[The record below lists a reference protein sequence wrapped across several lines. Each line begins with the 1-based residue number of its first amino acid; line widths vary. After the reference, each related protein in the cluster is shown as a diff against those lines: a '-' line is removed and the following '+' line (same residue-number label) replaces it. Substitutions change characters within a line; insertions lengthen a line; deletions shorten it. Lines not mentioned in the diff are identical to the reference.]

1 MASRNIANMHLFLEM
16 KKKFPDLPEDMLRN
30 HVILYAQDQDKC
42 ISLLQKHSKSHFH
55 SSQAFSDIRLSDSK
69 MKSKKNIDLE
79 VNCDQETESSNI
91 NAIIWQNNKNN
102 NTNIGIV
109 GKESFNIPSHI
120 SNKNNVDSNA
130 INLSTK
136 SSYLNAPLKPEVQ
149 SAPVFSNNDRPFT
162 DIYKSAPV
170 SSHTALCH
178 IPNNQNADNRMMFS
192 TTKEHTIL
200 PLEPSVVKES
210 STNSSDSCEIEPSK
224 RHAVCLSI
232 TPSFPFSQQPIN
244 VHGSSVCT
252 SHSSRP
258 GRHTTSLN
266 LQLQP
271 QSSDAYPVEISTI
284 PTNIGSPCNYR
295 DFGSHLQISVGSQ
308 GATFTALRLQRPHVP
323 QSQHSPNQLPVTNQ
337 ASFNVSQP
345 SSQAQDSKGYKF
357 PTHLQEVSNSVKENS
372 ELFHEKNRY
381 AVDKLSKIVTNKE
394 HCISNI
400 KLENL
405 LSENKIPSKHL
416 NEETN
421 FLHGYQASPDYILAV
436 KKHQKARLDLVQ
448 DELNKE
454 KSICSNLK
462 FEINKLEQDI
472 AQRQEKKISFSYA
485 ELLQKLKEENRKLT
499 LECND
504 LIMEYDISSKEQ
516 IPLGVTD
523 EDFYSN
529 IFTGPNDGLTCHSK
543 REKYKK
549 HVPHTQDKLKSSY
562 SDDDDDEK
570 NHWKCKNCTFA
581 NHPALQKCEMC
592 ELPKN
597 SGSFFCDS

>member
-42 ISLLQKHSKSHFH
+42 VSLLQKQSKHHFH
-55 SSQAFSDIRLSDSK
+55 SSQAFSDIRLSESK
-69 MKSKKNIDLE
+69 MKSKKNIDLD
-79 VNCDQETESSNI
+79 VICDQESESSNI
-91 NAIIWQNNKNN
+91 NAIFWQNNRNN
-102 NTNIGIV
+102 NGNIGFV
-109 GKESFNIPSHI
+109 GKESFNVPPHV
-120 SNKNNVDSNA
+120 SNKNNIDANA
-130 INLSTK
+130 IHLSTNP
-136 SSYLNAPLKPEVQ
+136 SNLNVPLKPEIQ

-162 DIYKSAPV
+162 DIYRSAPV

-200 PLEPSVVKES
+200 PLESSKVKKS
-210 STNSSDSCEIEPSK
+210 SINSSDSREIESSK

-232 TPSFPFSQQPIN
+232 TPSFPFSQQPMN

-252 SHSSRP
+252 SSHSSRP

-308 GATFTALRLQRPHVP
+308 GATFTALRLQRPHMP
-323 QSQHSPNQLPVTNQ
+323 QSQHSSNQLPVTNQ

-345 SSQAQDSKGYKF
+345 SSQAQNSKGYQF
-357 PTHLQEVSNSVKENS
+357 PTRLQEVSSSIKESND
-372 ELFHEKNRY
+372 EKNRY
-381 AVDKLSKIVTNKE
+381 AVDKLSKIMSDKD

-405 LSENKIPSKHL
+405 QSEDRIPSKHL

-436 KKHQKARLDLVQ
+436 KKHQKARLDLVKE
-448 DELNKE
+448 ELNKE
-454 KSICSNLK
+454 KTMCSNLK
-462 FEINKLEQDI
+462 FEINKLEQEI

-543 REKYKK
+543 REKCKK
-549 HVPHTQDKLKSSY
+549 RVAQSQNKLNSSY
-562 SDDDDDEK
+562 SDDDDEK
-570 NHWKCKNCTFA
+570 NPWKCKNCTFA